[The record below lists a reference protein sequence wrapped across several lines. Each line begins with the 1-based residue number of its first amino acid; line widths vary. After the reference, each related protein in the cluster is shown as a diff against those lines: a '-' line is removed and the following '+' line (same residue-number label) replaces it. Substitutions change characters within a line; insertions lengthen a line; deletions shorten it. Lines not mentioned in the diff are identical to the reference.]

1 MSPQGT
7 NQLLQ
12 KLKRELHNN
21 RVSVEDL
28 SSFKSVS
35 KIMSDSKDLFVLS
48 KNGTRALDVEVSSL
62 GDPSVKV
69 QDLEDSRREIVA
81 LSGVPAPYLG
91 YMDKQH
97 CPSKI

>member
-35 KIMSDSKDLFVLS
+35 KIMSDSKD
-48 KNGTRALDVEVSSL
+48 K
-62 GDPSVKV
+62 
-69 QDLEDSRREIVA
+69 I
-81 LSGVPAPYLG
+81 
-91 YMDKQH
+91 
-97 CPSKI
+97 CPLC